1 MEEDDRLSA
10 TAVAVGQAYSVD
22 DEVVGQERH
31 GALLGGR
38 GRWYVGGRTDSP
50 VD

>member
-1 MEEDDRLSA
+1 MEEDDRLAAS
-10 TAVAVGQAYSVD
+10 AVAVGQAYSVD

-38 GRWYVGGRTDSP
+38 GGGTVGGAP
-50 VD
+50 AVP